1 MYKYE
6 FTPSADKELRK
17 LPINI
22 QKLIIVKLDYFISS
36 GHPLLFAQHLIN
48 FEMGQ
53 YRFRIGDYRVI
64 FDLEDEVIVILS
76 VGHRKNI
83 YK

>member
-6 FTPSADKELRK
+6 FTPGVDKELRK
-17 LPINI
+17 LPLKI
-22 QKLIIVKLDYFISS
+22 QKLIIVKLDYFASS
-36 GHPLLFAQHLIN
+36 GHPLIYAQHLIN
-48 FEMGQ
+48 YEMGQ

-64 FDLEDEVIVILS
+64 FDLKDETIVVLS
-76 VGHRKNI
+76 VGHRRNI